1 MSLEEA
7 HRKLLAVDPARLPP
21 ACRNVMLARP
31 VHALPL
37 DGALQVK
44 DWTGVDEIATQD
56 FFPKLGIKSWRDG
69 GSSCVIASGMPLR
82 PVIESILANPTWQQ
96 RTLAGAWTDSG
107 TPLHLYLYPFVDCT
121 DVTES
126 RWLAGPRGSRFVS
139 ACQRGRSGP
148 LLGSALHAMQAFA
161 GQVAQSIGEDVQLV
175 ELGLLPS
182 GEIRLV
188 EVNPALEPAEAA
200 ALLAG

>member
-31 VHALPL
+31 VHAL
-37 DGALQVK
+37 
-44 DWTGVDEIATQD
+44 
-56 FFPKLGIKSWRDG
+56 S
-69 GSSCVIASGMPLR
+69 
-82 PVIESILANPTWQQ
+82 
-96 RTLAGAWTDSG
+96 
-107 TPLHLYLYPFVDCT
+107 LHLYLCPFVDCT

-126 RWLAGPRGSRFVS
+126 RWLAGSRGSRFVS

-161 GQVAQSIGEDVQLV
+161 GQVTQSIGEDVQLV